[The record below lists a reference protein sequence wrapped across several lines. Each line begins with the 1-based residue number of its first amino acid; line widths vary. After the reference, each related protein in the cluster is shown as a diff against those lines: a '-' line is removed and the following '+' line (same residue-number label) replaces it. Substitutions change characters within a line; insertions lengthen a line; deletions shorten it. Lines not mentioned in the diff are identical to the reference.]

1 MVQGYAPT
9 IKYTSGRLHEDA
21 DALSRFPVRGTEEE
35 EEKEVMLPVWLISEQ
50 PGTQQALRLEQEA
63 ETGCEVLSEMTEMG
77 QLYRN

>member
-1 MVQGYAPT
+1 MGR
-9 IKYTSGRLHEDA
+9 INEWIESGRLHEDA

-63 ETGCEVLSEMTEMG
+63 EAGWGPIRDDRDGTAL
-77 QLYRN
+77 